1 MVDVRCVCRKNGH
14 LPTQGGAMGSLSD
27 ADTAGLVARVR
38 GGDQEAWTVL
48 TDAYTG
54 MLWSVARGMRLSDA
68 DAADAV
74 QTTWLRLVERLDSVR
89 EPERL
94 GTWLAT
100 TMRRECLAIL
110 RRAARTRPS
119 SLDGWENIS
128 DTGAALDEA
137 LLREERDAAVWRAF
151 RTLTP
156 RCQQLLRILMADPPP
171 RYAEVAAALEIP
183 VGTIGPTRQRCLNA
197 LRKVLP
203 SEVGPLSDGPQ
214 RRREDG

>member
-1 MVDVRCVCRKNGH
+1 
-14 LPTQGGAMGSLSD
+14 MGSLSD

-128 DTGAALDEA
+128 DTGAALGEA